1 MEILEVF
8 ESKAAKVEKIFL
20 SYNSLTSKGI
30 FMLSRLDW
38 SNLTFLQLCNHQFIL
53 VNNNIGPKGCKFLS
67 TMALDNIEELLICS
81 LFHNIACNKIE
92 N

>member
-8 ESKAAKVEKIFL
+8 ESKAVKVEKIFL

-38 SNLTFLQLCNHQFIL
+38 SNLTFLQLCNPLLTL

-67 TMALDNIEELLICS
+67 MMALDNIEELLICS
-81 LFHNIACNKIE
+81 LFHM
-92 N
+92 